1 MLQSD
6 LSMYVSKK
14 FLHYGL
20 LQDDDVDVM
29 AYYLENIISS
39 GLVVFS
45 VIGIAFLTG
54 LYQESVLYFCT
65 FFLGR
70 HCCGGYHAR
79 THLRCYVLSMG
90 TYLLFLLLTI
100 GFAKVGEPFAAVTF
114 MVVAANLFIFIFAP
128 ADSENKRF
136 TKKEKRLYR
145 RNSLLFL
152 AGIDLLYLGCLT
164 DICMGSFFS
173 VFFAVLQLAV
183 SVAIVKLLERRS
195 NSKT

>member
-1 MLQSD
+1 M
-6 LSMYVSKK
+6 
-14 FLHYGL
+14 
-20 LQDDDVDVM
+20 
-29 AYYLENIISS
+29 
-39 GLVVFS
+39 
-45 VIGIAFLTG
+45 
-54 LYQESVLYFCT
+54 
-65 FFLGR
+65 
-70 HCCGGYHAR
+70 
-79 THLRCYVLSMG
+79 
-90 TYLLFLLLTI
+90 
-100 GFAKVGEPFAAVTF
+100 TF

-152 AGIDLLYLGCLT
+152 AGIDLLYIGCLLG
-164 DICMGSFFS
+164 ICMDSFFS